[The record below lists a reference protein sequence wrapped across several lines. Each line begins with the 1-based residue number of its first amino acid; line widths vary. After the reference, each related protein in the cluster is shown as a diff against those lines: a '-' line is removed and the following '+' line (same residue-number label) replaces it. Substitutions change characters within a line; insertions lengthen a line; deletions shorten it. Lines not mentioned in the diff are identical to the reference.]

1 MFRYFT
7 HVIVVLLAL
16 PVVSAAAHS
25 PYYTQTERLSWAGD
39 SGVEI
44 KLLHGDGIFFAD
56 PIRAVVVDK
65 NGKLLAAS
73 PLSITLFIFCSRSNG
88 RSDCIAYDE
97 LRQLIYTPNRSSTQT
112 TQLLEIDG
120 KPQEYPEYQME
131 GYGFDTR
138 HASFFEIIK
147 FEALSVFR
155 WPLLTVFAIAWWLIV
170 WALVTPLFWRL
181 KGNQWRLGEV
191 SFASVLLVL
200 SRLIAALALI
210 LIAAYSW
217 LLFPYSLVYLMFV
230 TLVGATLALVLTR
243 PKQWS

>member
-1 MFRYFT
+1 MFRYLA

-25 PYYTQTERLSWAGD
+25 PYYTQTERLSWGGD
-39 SGVEI
+39 RGAEI

-56 PIRAVVVDK
+56 PIRAVVVDT

-73 PLSITLFIFCSRSNG
+73 PLSITLFIFCDRSNG

-97 LRQLIYTPNRSSTQT
+97 LRQLIYTPNRSSMQT

-120 KPQEYPEYQME
+120 KPQEYPEFQME
-131 GYGFDTR
+131 DYGFDTR
-138 HASFFEIIK
+138 NASFFEIIK

-170 WALVTPLFWRL
+170 WALITPLFWRL
-181 KGNQWRLGEV
+181 KGNEWRVGEA

-200 SRLIAALALI
+200 ARFMAVLALM
-210 LIAAYSW
+210 LIAAYGW
-217 LLFPYSLVYLMFV
+217 LLFPYSFAYLMFV
-230 TLVGATLALVLTR
+230 TLVGATAALVLTR
-243 PKQWS
+243 PKQRS